1 MRLSILL
8 TSHHRLLSVAAMLD
22 VFQSVNRYFEEAGK
36 APFFDIQLLYG
47 EKEQYKLNYSG
58 FVTKPITEVQR
69 TDLVFI
75 PAFASEDIKTLITE
89 NRDII
94 LWLHGQYKQGVE
106 IASFCTG
113 AFLLGASGLLNGR
126 KATTHINAT
135 TAFANS
141 FPNVLLQAREIL
153 TEDGGVYT
161 SGGATNSFHL
171 MLHLIKKYCGIET
184 AIYISKMF
192 AIDMDREQ
200 QACYGTFTPNRDHG
214 DELVKGIEQYI
225 HEMYPEIHTIEE
237 IVSEVPA
244 SRRNMVRRFKKATG
258 VTPIVYLQK
267 IRMEAAKKMLEQTNK
282 SIMEVM
288 LEVGYRDEKSFRKLF
303 KKNAGTTP
311 VAYREKFKGVVLN
324 A

>member
-1 MRLSILL
+1 MELSILL
-8 TSHHRLLSVAAMLD
+8 TSHHRMLSVAAILD
-22 VFQSVNRYFEEAGK
+22 VFQSVNRYFSDLGK
-36 APFFDIQLLYG
+36 EPFFRIRLIYG
-47 EKEQYKLNYSG
+47 EGEVKNMGYDAVGVHMS
-58 FVTKPITEVQR
+58 EVQR
-69 TDLVFI
+69 TDLVLV
-75 PAFASEDIKTLITE
+75 PAFASEDIRTLVE
-89 NRDII
+89 ANLALAR
-94 LWLHGQYKQGVE
+94 WLCIQHGQGVE

-113 AFLLGASGLLNGR
+113 SFLLAASGVLNGK

-141 FPNVLLQAREIL
+141 FPNVLLQSREIL

-171 MLHLIKKYCGIET
+171 MLHIIKKYCGVDA

-225 HEMYPEIHTIEE
+225 REMYPQIQTIEE
-237 IVSEVPA
+237 IVNEVPA

-267 IRMEAAKKMLEQTNK
+267 VRLEAAKKMLEQTNK
-282 SIMEVM
+282 SVMEIM
-288 LEVGYRDEKSFRKLF
+288 LDIGYRDEKSFRKLF
-303 KKNAGTTP
+303 RKNTGTTP
-311 VAYREKFKGVVLN
+311 VSYREKFRGVIWN